1 MQIDWSLV
9 GSIAQP
15 VLAFA
20 LGVVADRFFAR
31 RARLLSFF
39 GHVSTHRT
47 TDQRGVPFTVYTH
60 TVVVGNAGRA
70 TANNVRL
77 SHNTLPDFSI
87 YPPVPYR
94 VEVLPS
100 GEKEIVIEKMVPK
113 QQVTISYL
121 YFPPLVAAQ
130 INAGIRSDEG
140 FAKQLDVLLQP
151 RPSKALLRVLQIL
164 TLVGLVT
171 VTYGIFLAFRWL
183 INS

>member
-9 GSIAQP
+9 GTIAQP

-20 LGVVADRFFAR
+20 LGIVADRFFAS
-31 RARLLSFF
+31 RARLVSFF
-39 GHVSTHRT
+39 GHVSTHRAT
-47 TDQRGVPFTVYTH
+47 NPQGGQFVVYTH

-87 YPPVPYR
+87 HPPVPYR

-100 GEKEIVIEKMVPK
+100 GEREIVFEKIVPK

-151 RPSKALLRVLQIL
+151 RPPKALLRVLYVL
-164 TLVGLVT
+164 TLAGLVT
-171 VTYGIFLAFRWL
+171 VTYCAFSALRWF
-183 INS
+183 IKS